1 MAIDQDLSPK
11 RRLPLVESTVS
22 LPKNDVSAMDEAAI
36 EAELRAFEEA
46 ERERL
51 GIRKERK
58 QWTDNMLKPTVTKKE
73 RDDITI
79 LVTGLTQAHDF
90 LVEGALRG
98 QGYRVEWI
106 GTSDQAGL
114 QVGKEYGNRGQCNPT
129 YFTVGGLVKHLI
141 DLRDKEGLSSEEI
154 VKKYVFLT
162 AGACGPCRFGM
173 YVTEYRKALR
183 DAGFDGFRVMLFQ
196 QTGGLSQATGD
207 DVGIEMNPAFFIA
220 IIKAIVS
227 GDALNALAYRIRPY
241 EIEPG
246 ATNRAV
252 ERAKQILYTAL
263 YDKTNIFAALYKARA
278 EFAAVKV
285 DKLRPRVKTS
295 IIGEFWAMTTE
306 GDGNYH
312 LQKFL
317 ESEGSEND
325 IQLTTA
331 WLLYNIWEVAR
342 DTRVRADLREFDGG
356 QYGLKGYENFG
367 VAKRLATMRLAEYG
381 LRVGFQAFALPLGLH
396 RYKLPNMDK
405 VAEVA
410 NEYYV
415 NDLRGGEGH
424 MEVGKLIINVVE
436 SKAHVTV
443 SVKPFGCMP
452 SSGVSDGVQSLITA
466 RYPGTI
472 FCAVETSGDG
482 ATNFYSR
489 VQMYMFKGRAVAEA
503 ELQKACEENGVT
515 LEQVREYL
523 RANPKS
529 KFNSPLY
536 KPRHRYAG
544 TAADLVAEVAPYI
557 TKSATERAVDRAKSA
572 GAAVVSAAKKVPS
585 VVERVVS
592 TVKDPAFKTQVKA
605 DVELARELLEGRFK
619 EHYEPLVKRLAYR
632 AVFNRDPQPET
643 GANATRVGPEYAATV
658 N

>member
-1 MAIDQDLSPK
+1 MAIDQDLTSK
-11 RRLPLVESTVS
+11 RRLPLVDNKVPTRPAAEAPA
-22 LPKNDVSAMDEAAI
+22 LDEAAL
-36 EAELRAFEEA
+36 EAELRAFEDA

-51 GIRKERK
+51 GLRKERR
-58 QWTDNMLKPTVTKKE
+58 QWVDTMIESKVTRKE
-73 RDDITI
+73 RDEVTL

-141 DLRDKEGLSSEEI
+141 DLRDKTGLSSEEI

-196 QTGGLSQATGD
+196 QQGGLSQATGD

-227 GDALNALAYRIRPY
+227 GDVLNALAYRIRPY
-241 EIEPG
+241 ELEKG
-246 ATNRAV
+246 ATNAAV
-252 ERAKQILYTAL
+252 ARAKEILYTAL
-263 YDKTNIFAALYKARA
+263 YEKKNIFKALYRARK
-278 EFAAVKV
+278 EFESVKV
-285 DKLRPRVKTS
+285 DKLRARVKTS

-317 ESEGSEND
+317 ESEGAEND

-331 WLLYNIWEVAR
+331 WLLYNIWEVDR
-342 DTRVRADLREFDGG
+342 DTRVRAHLSEYDTG

-367 VAKRLATMRLAEYG
+367 VAKRLATLQLAEWG
-381 LRVGFQAFALPLGLH
+381 LRLGFQAFAQPLGLFG
-396 RYKLPNMDK
+396 YKLPDMDL

-424 MEVGKLIINVVE
+424 MEVGKLILNTVMN
-436 SKAHVTV
+436 KAHVTV

-472 FCAVETSGDG
+472 YCAVETSGDG

-503 ELQKACEENGVT
+503 ELERACSENGVT
-515 LEQVREYL
+515 LDQVRAYL
-523 RANPKS
+523 EANPGS

-536 KPRHRYAG
+536 KPAHRYAG

-557 TKSATERAVDRAKSA
+557 TRTAAERAVDNAKSA
-572 GAAVVSAAKKVPS
+572 ARSAVEGARKLPGLWAKAVTA
-585 VVERVVS
+585 
-592 TVKDPAFKTQVKA
+592 VKDPAVRAQVKA
-605 DVELARELLEGRFK
+605 DVELARDLIAGKAK
-619 EHYEPLVKRLAYR
+619 EHYEPLVKRLAHR
-632 AVFNRDPQPET
+632 AMWNRDPEP
-643 GANATRVGPEYAATV
+643 APSSPAVGGVVAQA
-658 N
+658 